1 VVVKLILICAIVA
14 LFVAFLRSKPGV
26 RIQAG
31 KRVAVVVFAAVNIY
45 AIVRP
50 EDVSALANLIGVG
63 RGTDLVLYAL
73 VIAFLMGM
81 LNFYIRFKGADQR
94 FTDLARAMALREAE
108 VANPERLGT
117 DRLGATTG
125 AAPRGDADRERP
137 CS

>member
-1 VVVKLILICAIVA
+1 VIVKLILICAVVA
-14 LFVAFLRSKPGV
+14 LFVAFIRSKPGV

-50 EDVSALANLIGVG
+50 EDVSAVANLIGVG

-94 FTDLARAMALREAE
+94 FTQLARAMALREAE

-117 DRLGATTG
+117 VRLIDSAG
-125 AAPRGDADRERP
+125 AALPGHAERD
-137 CS
+137 

>member
-1 VVVKLILICAIVA
+1 VIVKLILIGAVVG

-50 EDVSALANLIGVG
+50 EDVSAVANAIGVG

-94 FTDLARAMALREAE
+94 FTQLARAMALREAE
-108 VANPERLGT
+108 VTNPERLGA
-117 DRLGATTG
+117 DGLGVSAS
-125 AAPRGDADRERP
+125 AARWGDAERD
-137 CS
+137 